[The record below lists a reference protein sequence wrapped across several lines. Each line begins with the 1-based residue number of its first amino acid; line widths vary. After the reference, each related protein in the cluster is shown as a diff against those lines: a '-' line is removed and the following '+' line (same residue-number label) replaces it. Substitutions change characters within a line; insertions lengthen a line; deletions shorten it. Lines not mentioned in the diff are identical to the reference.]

1 MIDITKPETYKKAEL
16 PDLVAD
22 AVERND
28 EAALKWLETESGK
41 MKERTRSDGTKYMV
55 KKSISEIRPAYLK
68 MFCGYKTK
76 SSVSK
81 ENEKARKRKKEE
93 DARKKM
99 FADAFKKLQK

>member
-1 MIDITKPETYKKAEL
+1 MIDITNPETYKKAEL

-22 AVERND
+22 AVARND
-28 EAALKWLETESGK
+28 EAALKWLEEESGK

-68 MFCGYKTK
+68 KFCGYKTK